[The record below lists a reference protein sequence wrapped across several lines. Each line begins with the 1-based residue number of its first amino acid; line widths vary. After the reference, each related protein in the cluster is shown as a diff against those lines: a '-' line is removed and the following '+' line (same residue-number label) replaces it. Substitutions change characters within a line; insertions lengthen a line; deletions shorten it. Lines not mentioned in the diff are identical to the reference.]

1 MAEDKISNLYKT
13 FVNEGYEMEPE
24 EKFRQNLN
32 DPKRRRAAY
41 DALVS
46 SGYEMEPY
54 GEFERNIG
62 YGGSERPLAGA
73 TGDKSAGAASRPQ
86 AGDAGNEGS
95 SGSEAGG
102 ALGDVFRGA
111 IAGASGLQ
119 AGGSE
124 YTQADK
130 PAGGDSDSEDSEAGA
145 SGDKSDGWGLSEQE
159 KIRRMYE
166 LKRGVDASLRRL
178 KESKERS
185 ERTAG
190 RSTAEGRRTLGA
202 RRFAAELAGA
212 PTKLQGWGG
221 GSAEKNAA
229 GEGVSESGEKETPN
243 VLSPEPYGVRIVD
256 GRPVTEWLMPDG
268 SLTTDLSRAEATEHA
283 ARENRALA
291 ERMRVSGLDF
301 FNEDDRKSQSMID
314 AIITGSGLNPEER
327 EKILSAI
334 RADGLDPADP
344 KHVAWAVKGE
354 ERKILEF
361 RLQKAEENLKELN
374 RQRVEEDNERARSG
388 GWLNNLG
395 HQVGEATRAMHPTPR
410 GSHAGVS
417 ERPLDRDI
425 EYATAE
431 VTALRRALDRY
442 DSRQKAAGLPW
453 YGKIAQG
460 LWDGLTDA
468 NSWAMYVPEMS
479 VGASVAASTRDNR
492 GHRLGESWARGEQ
505 LVGSAAN
512 PGALYEGAEFFGEM
526 MKDPLM
532 YFSGAIGGGA
542 ERVASRAIARG
553 AAKGMTKPVAER
565 FAMSSVVN
573 RIASKGVGGG
583 VNFGLFD
590 GLRDARQQMIDGGWT
605 DSENRFHEGFSLPHV
620 LKKGGYGLVMGLGM
634 GIWGAGIGNAG
645 DWLVTA
651 PGAGAVVK
659 TSVRAGQHLASF
671 GGEALI
677 FAMPEIYEFHTMKDG
692 EFDELYADKFGYAD
706 EKDSEKR
713 AAAREEARESL
724 QWDAFTQSAAQL
736 AAMKISG
743 KVMNT
748 AGVVRHASEV
758 IDELRGVDANRN
770 MTFAERVSRMMDR
783 SPFDV
788 ALSKSDKEEL
798 RKFGYDDLADLFVR
812 DEVKDRRGPE
822 GRRNAEKTQGGRT
835 HERDFEEAAEAEPGE
850 SVDER
855 GVDVA
860 SGRDL
865 TVPPK
870 PRLRAV
876 APDDVDPTPHV
887 DGYLELDALVHDTRI
902 SEGVRA
908 KLYFIATGHMLP
920 MSTIMSY
927 TVNRDADGNF
937 EVLSMSQ
944 DGSLVT
950 RMITRDKAEVKEAE
964 KALARQIEMNSVEAG
979 EMERERDARSRLLDI
994 AIRAVRPEWDP
1005 ETVRRNYAAVK
1016 AGEDLGE
1023 PMERVVRE
1031 IDDFIAQNPDAAN
1044 EFRPEAM
1051 RARIKRE
1058 SGMDVDDALKKNA
1071 PDRSEAEAEV
1081 VDRYFRMLYP
1091 EEAARREA
1099 ERASAETVEE
1109 VMEQPRLAYDAGCR
1123 IYEESDGNMDP
1134 ETAAQVDGAVECL
1147 REAEEE
1153 IRDLFEDPEE
1163 VLSRLSDDPRGV
1175 IADLVESG
1183 RMDDVEAQAILEYVN
1198 ARSVIEGLNRAAAE
1212 GLEERKEAVRN
1223 EVAARTHKDGLIHR
1237 AIMKVGDRRVFV
1249 VNGDVVMF
1257 EDGSDVDHARSSES
1271 VVIVDEETGKMEFT
1285 SPDQILSVEAG
1296 YDPQDELQAS
1306 YDTIEAEHQAMFSNI
1321 AKSETK
1327 NLERKGRE
1335 VSENSVT
1342 SQYENGSEQDN
1353 GLSHEN
1359 EWVNAGGS
1367 VAIDSARSVEG
1378 DRDRSD
1384 IRVYESG
1391 LGAER
1396 NEYSEYSERT
1406 RRNAEAERL
1415 IGIARQQGQ
1424 YVDKSEYAKLGT
1436 KYPRHSG
1443 ESEVYTNKAEGKVY
1457 KIKDPAAKA
1466 PMKGGVQPED
1476 AIYEHLVH
1484 NKYFPE
1490 TRYQFEGISDDMG
1503 DLRIVLSQGYIDA
1516 VDNATDK
1523 QIEAALAEKGLMPE
1537 GRYTYGNEEITVTDV
1552 MGDNAL
1558 LGADGK
1564 VYFIDPIIDFK
1575 KPVKEIIGEY
1585 NAVPENAE
1593 SVPNI
1598 AENTENPTINS
1609 ELISE
1614 SGPNSVNSVEN
1625 GQETAL
1631 SRIPVN
1637 EAGEPMFEAVDGET
1651 GWDGLLEVM
1660 RGDEPRAAK
1669 IAKKQIEL
1677 AEAELERLR
1686 KKPPVR
1692 KEPKL
1697 SGSAMAMAR
1706 AEQAADEQFEKDK
1719 AQYEEMIEAAEAKK
1733 QAWESIL
1740 GVYTSRHAEEIRR
1753 AEEAEAA
1760 RRAEEQEWEEVK
1772 ARMDSRLH
1780 ETAEEVRDVPEA
1792 VEILKD
1798 SDPHNMEEAAAH
1810 VLMGNKVL
1818 LGDGPNAERGVRRF
1832 AGMGTTE
1839 SKKLIGLFATAEKGG
1854 KSLEEL
1860 SETVMEE
1867 TCAEYGIP
1875 YEQGEALD
1883 ALMSVLSSVE
1893 TRGDIHSFI
1902 VNARIERARRTAEG
1916 MRAQWERMEA
1926 EAIWEAYHMTPA
1938 EFSDYEEYQ
1947 CEVAREALEDFDES
1961 EYNSY
1966 IADQLAE
1973 RAEREAAE
1981 AAKQNEY
1988 GLETDSGPEPAT
2000 ESPADGR
2007 GGEIL
2012 SRQESDLAPRGRADE
2027 NGSGVPQGNGDQG
2040 RDPQGSLGEAERVA
2054 GAGDRIGNTG
2064 DAGRNGERAGD
2075 LAQAEEG
2082 VEPTEA
2088 QKAAGNYKMEH
2099 RRIDGYNI
2107 SIENP
2112 KGSVRRG
2119 KDADGKEWQTEMHHD
2134 YGYIRGTEGVDGD
2147 HIDVFLS
2154 DTPEEGD
2161 VFVIDQRNEDGS
2173 FDEHKVM
2180 YGFPSEEAA
2189 REAYLSN
2196 YEQGW
2201 TGLGAIT
2208 HVSKDEFKK
2217 WIGSSKRK
2225 TKPFAEYAGVKAV
2238 CPVCGKAGIPNYHS
2252 HDVVCPQC
2260 NSDLSVFRQI
2270 AEFSENDKQ
2279 ELSDKFIGEDNQG
2292 NPIDHV
2298 GKLIVEEVK
2307 SIDEITD
2314 NDFTNPS
2321 RNVGLPPLP
2330 KKVSDTIGAERR
2342 KPVIKRN
2349 IFAKNLKSH
2358 KDLTPEDSRKIL
2370 SEVLYNP
2377 SLYGQNQK
2385 ANRPYNWILVHLA
2398 DKHSSVIIEVNPTK
2412 EQLEIVNWHYL
2423 SGETLERKKRQAIK
2437 EGGRILTL
2445 SEDNA
2450 AADTHD
2456 DLSSGRKD
2464 NALSADKQIGSA
2476 ESSEPY
2482 TITPTKYE
2490 GKRKTSDVW
2499 LVKFNRELTAEE
2511 RTAFDT
2517 FVRGPL
2523 MEGRKTSR
2531 GWFDR
2536 KQDGYMIRSEEA
2548 ARQFGEMIGNE
2559 EAVTDAQPLSRED
2572 IKQAAGQKPA
2582 RKKSTRK
2589 PANTV
2594 SVDDMT
2600 EKQEEKPAAKGQF
2613 KVTEEMRAQEDELR
2627 KLLGIDDEE
2636 GSRDMYFRDPDEL
2649 TPQQKRKVFSLGV
2662 NYAFNFLD
2670 NGVIAFPDFAR
2681 AIVGRLGSK
2690 VKPFIKSWYE
2700 GAKRVPGYGGE
2711 GYTETAEVDRF
2722 DIENFDK
2729 PSPDVI
2735 RDAEMRV
2742 AERKAR
2748 IAAEQAEKELIAE
2761 RNEKRRKDDKQ
2772 READTEALAGKAEA
2786 VACEAEATA
2795 ESARDERAVAAASE
2809 KVDKTL
2815 DKINNQLAI
2824 LGYFERKGNDP
2835 VAIVERKA
2843 AGAGADLAAQL
2854 VDDLGLKLTDLPKDV
2869 NVVSSD
2875 FGEKGGYVR
2884 MNLPVRSGYEP
2895 LRIDIRFD
2903 RTGNESLRLTEL
2915 MTTLKRGDEQS
2926 YIIGEDHQTWL
2937 FVPTYGE
2944 LISTIKE
2951 QIGKYLPKE
2960 ESHNGYKRGD
2970 EVMWDRYGNGKW
2982 EKVKIEDFDT
2992 DGSPIFEAVKGIMS
3006 EKGDWSRVKPADG
3019 IFGEAKRVATKAQEE
3034 RAKQRREDNQGNPI
3048 DGNGKL
3054 ILEEVGSAM
3063 ELTDDDFMNPTRNV
3077 ALPALP
3083 ENVSDAIGAKGRKPI
3098 IKRNV
3103 FIKNRDTHKE
3113 LSAKESRDILNRALY
3128 NPNIVGETQPIRR
3141 PDYKVA
3147 IQTGDKNAVVVLDV
3161 YAGKDNVEIVGWRKI
3176 DAKGL
3181 EKMKRQSEREGGQF
3195 LILSPVEG
3203 SAAALS
3209 ALPSDVSSAGKVTK
3223 KKSKKQIKSE
3233 QMVGDLFGGL
3243 FDEPIKESNHEE
3255 TEMGTR
3261 PGETGGQRQQF
3272 KQDPQVGGD
3281 EPRGKAERPS
3291 GKGGG
3296 GDIVMDSD
3304 ADRAGGRGVHDVAAQ
3319 PALERLPEKER
3330 RNVHNNRVERGTEVA
3345 PKSESARI
3353 KANIAAI
3360 ETMKKLEASGET
3372 PSTAD
3377 MEKLRAFSGW
3387 GGLGRAF
3394 SDREI
3399 SYQLRQLLGSSLY
3412 DEGAEMS
3419 RNSAYFTPAY
3429 IVDAMWDI
3437 ARAMG
3442 FKGGRVLEGSA
3453 GIGNILGLMPQDL
3466 SERSDIRAVEKDP
3479 TTGKMLRMLYPDA
3492 VVDIDGFEKVKVET
3506 GTYDLVITN
3515 VPFIPG
3521 LKVADTSG
3529 DADISKEFRSSI
3541 HDFCIAKNV
3550 RKLRDGG
3557 VGVFITTAGSMDGTG
3572 RLYKWLGNRENADIV
3587 GLFRMHN
3594 ETFGGTNA
3602 TSDII
3607 VVRKRVNGIKSSH
3620 AIDCSL
3626 TTGVRLAEYNT
3637 GETKKVKGSVVP
3649 VIKTLSMSYNRY
3661 FVEHPE
3667 YMAGEMHFGFEKGD
3681 TGFRPES
3688 RGLYPSKD
3696 QDQPQLLR
3704 QWVEDMREKLADA
3717 SESAAPIVMNHRDE
3731 YVPNYDKVGNEVKT
3745 GTVVVDSQGRI
3756 CVNYDG
3762 VARPL
3767 MSKLDNKNPKS
3778 ADARI
3783 EQFNKNKVK
3792 GRTRSEVVED
3802 YNAIK
3807 KALNDLLEYQ
3817 KRSKSDEGLQP
3828 RLKALNR
3835 VFDSFVA
3842 TYGHLHG
3849 NNGLAWLKND
3859 VDYPSVL
3866 ALETYRE
3873 EGLDHKKVYGKAD
3886 IFSRRVVVRPEIPK
3900 ATNVRDGVTLS
3911 IRQTGTLNI
3920 PFIAD
3925 QLDKSEADVR
3935 REVIETG
3942 LGYENPLT
3950 HSIEAAHEYLSGN
3963 VREKLQQAEANNEDG
3978 RYALNIT
3985 ALRKV
3990 VPHSIPSH
3998 FIEFSIGS
4006 SWLRPEL
4013 FKEYVKERTGTDVE
4027 LTYAGGMWVMDKPRW
4042 AGEQNKSFGIRSE
4055 ICDKVI
4061 TGTELIEAAMT
4072 NRTIRVSKQQKDG
4085 PTISDPKA
4093 TSACAAK
4100 VDEIRDDFK
4109 SWLRSRMESDP
4120 ELAKEIEE
4128 TYNNIFNSSAPMVI
4142 PAEYI
4147 PEYFEG
4153 AARVIGGKNIKM
4165 REHQAKAI
4173 VRGTMQSLMLAH
4185 EVGTGKTFTLI
4196 TTAME
4201 MRRLGTAK
4209 KPMIVVQNATLGQF
4223 VASAKALYP
4232 DARILS
4238 LEDRDR
4244 NAEGR
4249 KDFYAKIRYNDWD
4262 MVVIPQSVL
4271 ERIPD
4276 HPDRE
4281 RRFIEESIQEK
4292 MDVIE
4297 AMSKDREAGRAVA
4310 ALKKDLEGLRDR
4322 LNKLSEQDISEGE
4335 GMEGDM
4341 VIPASNRSRDGK
4353 KAAIAKENAK
4363 IRAEEMLNR
4372 KTDDTLNFDDLG
4384 VDAILVDEAHEYK
4397 HLGFATAMQRG
4408 VKGVDPSYSK
4418 KCQGLYLKVKAVQ
4431 EKSGGRNVIFATG
4444 TPISNTAAEVW
4455 TFMRYLLPREVM
4467 DGHNIW
4473 YFDDF
4478 VRNFGSIQQMLEFT
4492 TQGTYKENNRFAGYS
4507 NLPELA
4513 RIWAGITD
4521 TVLTSEAGE
4530 VKSQIPELE
4539 GGQPTDIYLPQT
4551 NGLRAVLKF
4560 VRAQLKAYDEMSGQ
4574 EKKENSHIPVV
4585 MYGIA
4590 KAAAIDARLVMAN
4603 APDDPHSKTNEAVRQ
4618 TLRSLE
4624 DSKGYNGT
4632 VAIFADNYQR
4642 KNKETGAV
4650 EFNLFEDIR
4659 NKLIAQG
4666 VPAEQIVI
4674 MRDGMSDK
4682 AKEKVFAQVNAGEI
4696 RVILGTTQR
4705 LGVGVNIQERLH
4717 TLMHIDAPNRP
4728 MDYWQRMGRL
4738 LRQGNLHKEMGIPVR
4753 VIRFG
4758 VEDSLDVTAYQRL
4771 KTKGAIA
4778 DAIMRSKDLLANNLE
4793 NRILEE
4799 EGDEFGNI
4807 TAELSGSQYAMLQN
4821 QTEKE
4826 LRKLQAK
4833 QDQHRQHQMYIHR
4846 TEPRLRGLIEELGN
4860 KIVRSDEI
4868 LALLEK
4874 NPTTVTIN
4882 GKTYQSR
4889 DDMQK
4894 VFEAHNKA
4902 MAARKQM
4909 VKANE
4914 PISST
4919 LTFEIGNVRFTI
4931 NSHVSQEAFNGAG
4944 SLAFDVNVRYDVV
4957 SRDIDYERSY
4967 GDVPLKRIINELVD
4981 NVTSGK
4987 EERAN
4992 REGWINAKERNE
5004 TDLAAL
5010 LKDKGKI
5017 FEHEGRIKE
5026 LEQKLEEYTA
5036 AMQAELKEKEAKYAE
5051 MDANVEEADEISFTS
5066 EDDGENSPAM
5076 SGDGN
5081 RYRDGEEMSEGERL
5095 QAIRALEPIEVKP
5108 NNLSRAELREIY
5120 NNLPAV
5126 DKDGREIE
5134 FYHSSFKK
5142 IYKDGGL
5149 FGQVVPV
5156 LDRVLEQSVLAYSE
5170 DDNLGG
5176 MMRPDGTIHKDHP
5189 NTLSFDN
5196 YVGKVNIDGMDH
5208 YVRITIQH
5216 DKGSRNG
5223 MHACFVTEVE
5233 LYENAE
5239 FQATGTGNSRV
5250 KPYYS
5255 GIVDAKLQQFFER
5268 AGSELQKKEMERR
5281 VTDLS
5286 EKLNT
5291 PIKVITDRSELD
5303 AVSEDGKPLYGA
5315 RQHRAKGWWDGQ
5327 TGEIVVVLP
5336 NHADVADVEN
5346 TVVHEIVGHKGL
5358 RAFIGEER
5366 FDEFLGEVYSHAEE
5380 AIRKKIDEMTEA
5392 MVRAEAE
5399 RLQAQKRRQR
5409 EEAGEDT
5416 NATYYEDQAEAWA
5429 EAHRRRG
5436 AFRNEATEEYLSD
5449 LGGRIG
5455 DEGFEKMSREELTL
5469 WGRVKAKVQEFLDKF
5484 LKGLKIGKRFTLT
5497 DKDLSYILF
5506 KSWKFAKESRDGHS
5520 DVFMEAEGV
5529 VKSRG
5534 TRFNDGNSRER
5545 EMIRKEAV
5553 ADRIEDL
5560 FNKAVSGDLK
5570 GKPVEIGRLTEA
5582 GRRYLEKLSGIE
5594 MKDVVSFTLNPSDL
5608 QHINRRHFGKNEK
5621 DGRNI
5626 PLTIEDIRSLHE
5638 ILCKPDKIIY
5648 AVEDGMQNRRMF
5660 FFLKEAENGSY
5671 SLMEVYADRK
5681 GNLTSKSFFKSK
5693 EGVSQRAVSLK
5704 NESSHL
5710 TSVTDGATLL
5720 DNAKLPKFFEYPK
5733 SEGEDDQIR
5742 FRDPDMG
5749 LEETVTKM
5757 KAEAMQANAD
5767 NLQAKREAMRAIGGN
5782 LNNLRRAMARQKE
5795 YDVYTVKS
5803 VADLARVLM
5812 KADLLDSPSKLE
5824 TNRILSAIKNA
5835 VGKEDVSKY
5844 ADKVMDIMIANQLRA
5859 GANDFGRL
5867 IRFKGKKTDARG
5879 VEVQGQLD
5887 AEGELIRATVKK
5899 TINVPKEKID
5909 EMIDEAM
5916 NRMGNAD
5923 QTIADNAAVEYSGLL
5938 IARRY
5943 AEEIAESRV
5952 EEKEMRESIRKAK
5965 EEMEAGQM
5973 STEAYRQYK
5982 RTTEEAIRQNRIERV
5997 EAYEDLCRLMGDA
6010 LIEGVERAREW
6021 RRAEK
6026 ERVREIHHNA
6036 NSDMEGRASDEHHK
6050 PDRVQ
6055 KVVNSDI
6062 FRFIMAP
6069 LATFD
6074 QMLRMFGSKSVRG
6087 EGYLWNRYM
6096 RDWLRATENEY
6107 TGYKNALKILDA
6119 KVKEVFS
6126 RPGAKRTGIRTWGD
6140 LFSLDRK
6147 LPKMTVR
6154 FMDGGEMKDHE
6165 LPQGNLLY
6173 IYMVDKMSDGR
6184 MKLRKM
6190 GITEKDVEDITNF
6203 LDPRFIEIADWIQ
6216 EEFLV
6221 EKRNEYNEVYKR
6233 MFGTSM
6239 AAIDNYF
6246 PLKILANA
6254 RVEEVDVAGE
6264 VTDTSLPAT
6273 STGSII
6279 KRRRNNLALDIVGA
6293 NAFSVIL
6300 DHIQE
6305 MERWASFAEFNR
6317 DLNSLLSY
6325 KRFRNQVMNMSSVYG
6340 GGRKLWDTFRKVCAL
6355 AAGTYRP
6362 LVADL
6367 DKTAI
6372 NVAKGVTM
6380 ACVSFKLFTG
6390 LKQFLSMPAY
6400 IPDCNPVHLVA
6411 NLLNPVGAWKWS
6423 MKNLPLF
6430 EKRWRSRM
6438 AGDPRLMKTDMDWKM
6453 WRSRVVEIAS
6463 RIGMSPNAFVDA
6475 LTVSIGAR
6483 SMYQTKKAKYLRR
6496 GMSNA
6501 EAERR
6506 AKEDATILF
6515 NQTQQSSEGA
6525 FLSPMQRDG
6534 SWLSTMFTIFRNSSM
6549 SYERKEFDSL
6559 RNLGHRLE
6567 PGYKGISEEFMAK
6580 QMRREGI
6587 DPETATKEAKRE
6599 YRRGILRDFVTVGI
6613 FGYALQLLWNMSAY
6627 LPYMLVGSDDDK
6639 KKAHWNDIFTHTI
6652 FGSLEGLTGGDI
6664 MSAAGNMV
6672 VSGEGNP
6679 AYLSKDMPL
6688 ASNVVDILKKMGTD
6702 NVSALNDVLNLL
6714 VQSGVGV
6721 NPQSLTDAAVA
6732 ILDYC
6737 DGDAKTS
6744 RECALLIMRV
6754 MSCPQSQIDE
6764 VYFDE
6769 IDMSAREAREATPEQ
6784 LAERFAMYK
6793 MMREAPITG
6802 WLRGDE
6808 EREEVMAKKMKRP
6821 LAVAKK
6827 SAKSRMETPEIKQLF
6842 EDYDRVSNEL
6852 KRISELRKTDPEAAL
6867 EERVKLSETENLQLY
6882 HRTGIY
6888 RRDMNELT
6896 RKLLKATTVK
6906 EKVEILKAM
6915 DAARDAYLR
6924 DVEEIMNGQ

>member
-130 PAGGDSDSEDSEAGA
+130 PAGGDLDSEDSEAGA

-221 GSAEKNAA
+221 SSAEKNAV
-229 GEGVSESGEKETPN
+229 GEGVSEPGGKETPN

-256 GRPVTEWLMPDG
+256 GRQVTEWLMPDG

-283 ARENRALA
+283 ARENRGLA

-479 VGASVAASTRDNR
+479 VGASVAASTSDTR

-542 ERVASRAIARG
+542 ERAASRVIAGG

-605 DSENRFHEGFSLPHV
+605 DSKNRFHEGFSLPHV
-620 LKKGGYGLVMGLGM
+620 LERGGHGLVMGLGM

-758 IDELRGVDANRN
+758 IDELRGADANRN

-812 DEVKDRRGPE
+812 DEVKDRRGAE
-822 GRRNAEKTQGGRT
+822 GRRNAEKTQGARAQ
-835 HERDFEEAAEAEPGE
+835 ERDFEEAAEAEPGE

-855 GVDVA
+855 GVVVA

-1123 IYEESDGNMDP
+1123 IYEESDGSMDP

-1271 VVIVDEETGKMEFT
+1271 VVIVDEETGKTEFA

-1359 EWVNAGGS
+1359 EWANAGGS

-1466 PMKGGVQPED
+1466 AMKGGVQPED

-1598 AENTENPTINS
+1598 AENTENPTINR

-1631 SRIPVN
+1631 SRIPVD

-1719 AQYEEMIEAAEAKK
+1719 AQYEETIEAAEAKK

-1772 ARMDSRLH
+1772 ARMDKRLH
-1780 ETAEEVRDVPEA
+1780 ETAEEVRDVSEA

-1810 VLMGNKVL
+1810 VLMDNKVL

-1875 YEQGEALD
+1875 YDQSEALD
-1883 ALMSVLSSVE
+1883 ALMSVLNSVE
-1893 TRGDIHSFI
+1893 TRGDILSFI
-1902 VNARIERARRTAEG
+1902 VNRRIERARRTAEG
-1916 MRAQWERMEA
+1916 VRAQWEQMEA

-1988 GLETDSGPEPAT
+1988 GLETDSGPEPAA

-2012 SRQESDLAPRGRADE
+2012 SRQESDLTPRGGADE
-2027 NGSGVPQGNGDQG
+2027 NGSGVPQGNGDQS
-2040 RDPQGSLGEAERVA
+2040 RDPKGSLGEAERVA
-2054 GAGDRIGNTG
+2054 GIGDESGNTG

-2201 TGLGAIT
+2201 TGLGTIT

-2270 AEFSENDKQ
+2270 DQLPDDQAPEVLAGIEKMERNILGK
-2279 ELSDKFIGEDNQG
+2279 SDKGDTSLRKYDRTVPTTREEQRSAISRI
-2292 NPIDHV
+2292 ID
-2298 GKLIVEEVK
+2298 
-2307 SIDEITD
+2307 
-2314 NDFTNPS
+2314 
-2321 RNVGLPPLP
+2321 
-2330 KKVSDTIGAERR
+2330 
-2342 KPVIKRN
+2342 
-2349 IFAKNLKSH
+2349 FAKSVK
-2358 KDLTPEDSRKIL
+2358 
-2370 SEVLYNP
+2370 
-2377 SLYGQNQK
+2377 
-2385 ANRPYNWILVHLA
+2385 NRVERA
-2398 DKHSSVIIEVNPTK
+2398 VIGGIT
-2412 EQLEIVNWHYL
+2412 
-2423 SGETLERKKRQAIK
+2423 KRQAKDFADNGIEVDETWVHSFESSAVGHNQK
-2437 EGGRILTL
+2437 HHGDPRIEERMGQIAIT
-2445 SEDNA
+2445 SEDYARIPDILESYDRITKSPNRSRSTGNEVIIYEKEFGDGYVYYLEEKRDNRKSLSFQTMYKKKKGTDSSDGLMPVA
-2450 AADTHD
+2450 SPSTPVAPSDN
-2456 DLSSGRKD
+2456 LSSSSDGKVNTFSANKQIAD
-2464 NALSADKQIGSA
+2464 EQSDINVDESADKQAESA

-2499 LVKFNRELTAEE
+2499 LVKFNRQLTAEE
-2511 RTAFDT
+2511 KAAFDT

-2548 ARQFGEMIGNE
+2548 ARQLGEMIGNE
-2559 EAVTDAQPLSRED
+2559 EAVADAQPLSREA
-2572 IKQAAGQKPA
+2572 IKQGAKPEEKPA
-2582 RKKSTRK
+2582 RKKPTPK

-2594 SVDDMT
+2594 SVEDIV
-2600 EKQEEKPAAKGQF
+2600 EKGENKPVAPVEKPAAKGQF

-2649 TPQQKRKVFSLGV
+2649 TPEQKRKVFSLGV

-2711 GYTETAEVDRF
+2711 VYTETAEVDRF

-2729 PSPDVI
+2729 PSPYVI

-2795 ESARDERAVAAASE
+2795 ESARDERAVAEASE

-2843 AGAGADLAAQL
+2843 AEAGADLAAQL
-2854 VDDLGLKLTDLPKDV
+2854 VDDLGLKLTDLPKGVD
-2869 NVVSSD
+2869 VVSSD

-2884 MNLPVRSGYEP
+2884 INLPVRSGYEP

-2926 YIIGEDHQTWL
+2926 YIIGEDRQAWL
-2937 FVPTYGE
+2937 SAPTYGE
-2944 LISTIKE
+2944 LISKIKE
-2951 QIGKYLPKE
+2951 QIGKYLPKEEAFEVPEFWHDKTIAELEAMLAEILPKARGKVSKSFGMDRIARGLSEYIEKRKAKGEATDTASVPKDMAE

-3019 IFGEAKRVATKAQEE
+3019 IFGEAKRVATKAQAE
-3034 RAKQRREDNQGNPI
+3034 R
-3048 DGNGKL
+3048 
-3054 ILEEVGSAM
+3054 
-3063 ELTDDDFMNPTRNV
+3063 
-3077 ALPALP
+3077 
-3083 ENVSDAIGAKGRKPI
+3083 
-3098 IKRNV
+3098 
-3103 FIKNRDTHKE
+3103 
-3113 LSAKESRDILNRALY
+3113 
-3128 NPNIVGETQPIRR
+3128 
-3141 PDYKVA
+3141 
-3147 IQTGDKNAVVVLDV
+3147 
-3161 YAGKDNVEIVGWRKI
+3161 
-3176 DAKGL
+3176 
-3181 EKMKRQSEREGGQF
+3181 
-3195 LILSPVEG
+3195 
-3203 SAAALS
+3203 
-3209 ALPSDVSSAGKVTK
+3209 K
-3223 KKSKKQIKSE
+3223 KKSAATSGDKSSSDIEAATDKALEAVTGGRVKKSRKKNVTLKADE
-3233 QMVGDLFGGL
+3233 PVGGL
-3243 FDEPIKESNHEE
+3243 FADLFLTESS
-3255 TEMGTR
+3255 
-3261 PGETGGQRQQF
+3261 
-3272 KQDPQVGGD
+3272 
-3281 EPRGKAERPS
+3281 GKADNLAEPS
-3291 GKGGG
+3291 GKADNEKPETPKANEKRNGNKPGQGLAGGERAHAVGADETGTDGRVSAAGAEPTGRG
-3296 GDIVMDSD
+3296 GA
-3304 ADRAGGRGVHDVAAQ
+3304 ADKARAG
-3319 PALERLPEKER
+3319 
-3330 RNVHNNRVERGTEVA
+3330 VERGTDGATHGADADGGLQPLVGDRGRDESDADSRSAGTGVERGGSAGAGSVSKRGADRGAEGLFEGESSSGSGRGSGSSSVKKAKKPEVRYTRNFRYDEKGGNEA
-3345 PKSESARI
+3345 DSYTPSERLD
-3353 KANIAAI
+3353 ANVKAI
-3360 ETMKKLEASGET
+3360 ETLAEVLFGGKPATDEQRVIMSRFRGWGQVDLGKYYDIDHILRDTYQSNPLNRLAKAIKKLDPQGDKKLFDAIKRASLSSYYT
-3372 PSTAD
+3372 P
-3377 MEKLRAFSGW
+3377 
-3387 GGLGRAF
+3387 
-3394 SDREI
+3394 
-3399 SYQLRQLLGSSLY
+3399 
-3412 DEGAEMS
+3412 
-3419 RNSAYFTPAY
+3419 TP
-3429 IVDAMWDI
+3429 I
-3437 ARAMG
+3437 ARAMNTFLSLAG
-3442 FKGGRVLEGSA
+3442 YKGGSLLDPSMGNGMYEGTLPKSIQERTA
-3453 GIGNILGLMPQDL
+3453 ITGVELDWISGQL
-3466 SERSDIRAVEKDP
+3466 SR
-3479 TTGKMLRMLYPDA
+3479 LLYPDA
-3492 VVDIDGFEKVKVET
+3492 NVMIGRFEESGVAPGSFDVVTSNVPFGDIVVNDPTWKNDATPLKRSAQNRIHNYYAVKMLEATRPGGLVAILTTSAVMDTPSNQNIRAHIADQGEILGAIRLPDNTFQGTGVVTDMIFIRKWRDDQDRAQTRENPAYKELEQAFLSHFEKTAPNKLDGKEEKVRLNGYFKKNPRNLIGDVQAGNQYGKRDAFGLTSKLSVDEIASEIEKGVKRIVGSRRGSLFNPTRTIREVHQAVREAYKGAGDWVSNGNLVIQDGKVGVLTAKSNEYGETTNTFEGTLKHDKMLPKIKSMIGLRTAMKKLIAGQIEGNEETTLKALRGELREAYDSFVGKYGRLQDKNNTFILDDIDGYTLQALEIWKSGK
-3506 GTYDLVITN
+3506 
-3515 VPFIPG
+3515 FIG
-3521 LKVADTSG
+3521 L
-3529 DADISKEFRSSI
+3529 
-3541 HDFCIAKNV
+3541 
-3550 RKLRDGG
+3550 
-3557 VGVFITTAGSMDGTG
+3557 
-3572 RLYKWLGNRENADIV
+3572 
-3587 GLFRMHN
+3587 
-3594 ETFGGTNA
+3594 
-3602 TSDII
+3602 SDIFT
-3607 VVRKRVNGIKSSH
+3607 KNSIKPALKLDGKKTPQEAVALS
-3620 AIDCSL
+3620 
-3626 TTGVRLAEYNT
+3626 LAEY
-3637 GETKKVKGSVVP
+3637 GYLRP
-3649 VIKTLSMSYNRY
+3649 D
-3661 FVEHPE
+3661 
-3667 YMAGEMHFGFEKGD
+3667 YM
-3681 TGFRPES
+3681 
-3688 RGLYPSKD
+3688 
-3696 QDQPQLLR
+3696 
-3704 QWVEDMREKLADA
+3704 V
-3717 SESAAPIVMNHRDE
+3717 
-3731 YVPNYDKVGNEVKT
+3731 
-3745 GTVVVDSQGRI
+3745 
-3756 CVNYDG
+3756 
-3762 VARPL
+3762 
-3767 MSKLDNKNPKS
+3767 
-3778 ADARI
+3778 
-3783 EQFNKNKVK
+3783 
-3792 GRTRSEVVED
+3792 
-3802 YNAIK
+3802 
-3807 KALNDLLEYQ
+3807 KALGEDWAEQ
-3817 KRSKSDEGLQP
+3817 CGDFVF
-3828 RLKALNR
+3828 LKPN
-3835 VFDSFVA
+3835 S
-3842 TYGHLHG
+3842 
-3849 NNGLAWLKND
+3849 
-3859 VDYPSVL
+3859 VDDYV
-3866 ALETYRE
+3866 T
-3873 EGLDHKKVYGKAD
+3873 
-3886 IFSRRVVVRPEIPK
+3886 
-3900 ATNVRDGVTLS
+3900 RD
-3911 IRQTGTLNI
+3911 
-3920 PFIAD
+3920 
-3925 QLDKSEADVR
+3925 
-3935 REVIETG
+3935 
-3942 LGYENPLT
+3942 
-3950 HSIEAAHEYLSGN
+3950 EYLSGD
-3963 VREKLQQAEANNEDG
+3963 VVSKLAEARAAAEKDESFDRNVK
-3978 RYALNIT
+3978 ALEEVQPVRIPFDDITIHLGARWIPENI
-3985 ALRKV
+3985 LNDFV
-3990 VPHSIPSH
+3990 NDI
-3998 FIEFSIGS
+3998 
-4006 SWLRPEL
+4006 
-4013 FKEYVKERTGTDVE
+4013 
-4027 LTYAGGMWVMDKPRW
+4027 
-4042 AGEQNKSFGIRSE
+4042 FGIRAVRSTRNGHWDPEKREFVYNQKSGVRYIPETDSFE
-4055 ICDKVI
+4055 INIEKKELGGAASDWETPKKSAKEILQAALEDKSLLI
-4061 TGTELIEAAMT
+4061 KYKDKDGNEHIDEEQTELA
-4072 NRTIRVSKQQKDG
+4072 NQKIADLR
-4085 PTISDPKA
+4085 
-4093 TSACAAK
+4093 
-4100 VDEIRDDFK
+4100 ERFE
-4109 SWLRSRMESDP
+4109 SWLPSDP
-4120 ELAKEIEE
+4120 ERVDMLEQAYNDRFNRTVKRHFDGSHLVVPGLMGKELRPHQKDAVWMLI
-4128 TYNNIFNSSAPMVI
+4128 NNRGGIVDHI
-4142 PAEYI
+4142 V
-4147 PEYFEG
+4147 G
-4153 AARVIGGKNIKM
+4153 AGKTL
-4165 REHQAKAI
+4165 
-4173 VRGTMQSLMLAH
+4173 VMQSA
-4185 EVGTGKTFTLI
+4185 I
-4196 TTAME
+4196 ME
-4201 MRRLGTAK
+4201 MRRMGIAK
-4209 KPMIVVQNATLGQF
+4209 KPMIVALKSTVSQIAREFKESFPSARVLAPNDNDFKKENRKKFIANISLNDYDCVILSHEQYCMLPHTEEAERDVIDEQMWQLDNMIAYLYGTNDSSQMTKKQIKALEKRRENLKARLQKRLDRNVDREFCFENLGIDYMFVDESHQFKSLPYVTSYQKVAGLGDAQGSSRAVALLTGIRHLQRMHQGDKGTVFLSGTTITNSLVEIYNLLNYLRPRKLEELGMPTFDAWASVFAVHSAELEAGVTGNFAMKDRFRSFDNVPELSQLYAEIADVRNDTNLKLPKPSVDGRTVIVPASDSMQEINSEIVNMLESKDGSYFDIHPKDPNRAPWGLHASTL
-4223 VASAKALYP
+4223 SAKAAVSPRLIFP
-4232 DARILS
+4232 DM
-4238 LEDRDR
+4238 EDDGGKVHAVCENVKKFYDEQADQLGVQLIFCEMGVPDKSKKYDAYTDMVNRFVNDYGIPR
-4244 NAEGR
+4244 SEIAYIQEANTEEKR
-4249 KDFYAKIRYNDWD
+4249 KDLFQR
-4262 MVVIPQSVL
+4262 V
-4271 ERIPD
+4271 
-4276 HPDRE
+4276 
-4281 RRFIEESIQEK
+4281 
-4292 MDVIE
+4292 
-4297 AMSKDREAGRAVA
+4297 
-4310 ALKKDLEGLRDR
+4310 
-4322 LNKLSEQDISEGE
+4322 
-4335 GMEGDM
+4335 
-4341 VIPASNRSRDGK
+4341 RDGK
-4353 KAAIAKENAK
+4353 VRILIGGTKN
-4363 IRAEEMLNR
+4363 MG
-4372 KTDDTLNFDDLG
+4372 TG
-4384 VDAILVDEAHEYK
+4384 VN
-4397 HLGFATAMQRG
+4397 
-4408 VKGVDPSYSK
+4408 
-4418 KCQGLYLKVKAVQ
+4418 VQ
-4431 EKSGGRNVIFATG
+4431 DR
-4444 TPISNTAAEVW
+4444 
-4455 TFMRYLLPREVM
+4455 
-4467 DGHNIW
+4467 
-4473 YFDDF
+4473 
-4478 VRNFGSIQQMLEFT
+4478 
-4492 TQGTYKENNRFAGYS
+4492 
-4507 NLPELA
+4507 
-4513 RIWAGITD
+4513 ITD
-4521 TVLTSEAGE
+4521 MHMLTVPWTPSA
-4530 VKSQIPELE
+4530 LE
-4539 GGQPTDIYLPQT
+4539 QCIG
-4551 NGLRAVLKF
+4551 R
-4560 VRAQLKAYDEMSGQ
+4560 
-4574 EKKENSHIPVV
+4574 
-4585 MYGIA
+4585 
-4590 KAAAIDARLVMAN
+4590 
-4603 APDDPHSKTNEAVRQ
+4603 
-4618 TLRSLE
+4618 
-4624 DSKGYNGT
+4624 
-4632 VAIFADNYQR
+4632 
-4642 KNKETGAV
+4642 GA
-4650 EFNLFEDIR
+4650 
-4659 NKLIAQG
+4659 
-4666 VPAEQIVI
+4666 
-4674 MRDGMSDK
+4674 
-4682 AKEKVFAQVNAGEI
+4682 
-4696 RVILGTTQR
+4696 
-4705 LGVGVNIQERLH
+4705 
-4717 TLMHIDAPNRP
+4717 
-4728 MDYWQRMGRL
+4728 
-4738 LRQGNLHKEMGIPVR
+4738 RQGNLVARDFMDNKVR
-4753 VIRFG
+4753 VHYYATEG
-4758 VEDSLDVTAYQRL
+4758 SLDLYKYQLLDAKGKMFTQFKMGTVNGGRSFDEGSADEDGNIDPAEMVAILSGNPVIFERAKQEKVVKKLRALRNGFERDYQRKKAKHDEL
-4771 KTKGAIA
+4771 K
-4778 DAIMRSKDLLANNLE
+4778 RREENLE
-4793 NRILEE
+4793 RLIRLNDLDRAGLER
-4799 EGDEFGNI
+4799 EGFKPDDKGI
-4807 TAELSGSQYAMLQN
+4807 Y
-4821 QTEKE
+4821 
-4826 LRKLQAK
+4826 
-4833 QDQHRQHQMYIHR
+4833 
-4846 TEPRLRGLIEELGN
+4846 
-4860 KIVRSDEI
+4860 
-4868 LALLEK
+4868 
-4874 NPTTVTIN
+4874 PTTVTITEGYSRYGGRTFDKPKEAGEYLLKMLED
-4882 GKTYQSR
+4882 GKNVVLQGFGQRAQVVTVNEEGTGGLFSAHRELQIGTGEHDIKYIVRLS
-4889 DDMQK
+4889 DD
-4894 VFEAHNKA
+4894 AT
-4902 MAARKQM
+4902 AAG
-4909 VKANE
+4909 
-4914 PISST
+4914 T
-4919 LTFEIGNVRFTI
+4919 
-4931 NSHVSQEAFNGAG
+4931 AFRN
-4944 SLAFDVNVRYDVV
+4944 L
-4957 SRDIDYERSY
+4957 
-4967 GDVPLKRIINELVD
+4967 LKRIVD
-4981 NVTSGK
+4981 NGEVY
-4987 EERAN
+4987 R
-4992 REGWINAKERNE
+4992 R
-5004 TDLAAL
+5004 
-5010 LKDKGKI
+5010 
-5017 FEHEGRIKE
+5017 E
-5026 LEQKLEEYTA
+5026 LEETQSQLA
-5036 AMQAELKEKEAKYAE
+5036 GMNVGDGVFSRQAELDEAVAKLRELNAE
-5051 MDANVEEADEISFTS
+5051 YNKL
-5066 EDDGENSPAM
+5066 GKQQG
-5076 SGDGN
+5076 SGGNGN

-5346 TVVHEIVGHKGL
+5346 TVIHEIVGHKGL

-5409 EEAGEDT
+5409 EEAGEDA

-5506 KSWKFAKESRDGHS
+5506 KSWKFAKDSRAGHP

-5534 TRFNDGNSRER
+5534 TRFNERTRKPSWKETTQALTDTKKVSKDGTDYAQKDSRSHAEGTALTSTTLETDAKIQQISENLKSLER
-5545 EMIRKEAV
+5545 DMKISSLGESEIVYRIAEALGIPHASSGKSNYTELDIPVAGATTIRISNHSANPSNFGATGNNAGIVIKTANHYFREKEDIDYVEFLYYGDLVAGNAALQRRIV
-5553 ADRIEDL
+5553 EGLRHYIETGDFGKMPEADRLNTSGAYRAAIE
-5560 FNKAVSGDLK
+5560 G
-5570 GKPVEIGRLTEA
+5570 
-5582 GRRYLEKLSGIE
+5582 LE
-5594 MKDVVSFTLNPSDL
+5594 
-5608 QHINRRHFGKNEK
+5608 
-5621 DGRNI
+5621 
-5626 PLTIEDIRSLHE
+5626 
-5638 ILCKPDKIIY
+5638 
-5648 AVEDGMQNRRMF
+5648 
-5660 FFLKEAENGSY
+5660 
-5671 SLMEVYADRK
+5671 
-5681 GNLTSKSFFKSK
+5681 
-5693 EGVSQRAVSLK
+5693 
-5704 NESSHL
+5704 
-5710 TSVTDGATLL
+5710 
-5720 DNAKLPKFFEYPK
+5720 
-5733 SEGEDDQIR
+5733 DQIR

-5749 LEETVTKM
+5749 LEETLTKM
-5757 KAEAMQANAD
+5757 KTEAMQANAD

-5803 VADLARVLM
+5803 VADLARVLI

-5844 ADKVMDIMIANQLRA
+5844 ADKVMDIMVANQLRA
-5859 GANDFGRL
+5859 GENDFGRL

-5909 EMIDEAM
+5909 EMIDESM
-5916 NRMGNAD
+5916 DRMGSDD

-5965 EEMEAGQM
+5965 EEMDAGKM

-5982 RTTEEAIRQNRIERV
+5982 RTTEETIRQNRIERV

-6026 ERVREIHHNA
+6026 ERVREIQHNA

-6062 FRFIMAP
+6062 FRFVMAP

-6096 RDWLRATENEY
+6096 RGWVRATENEY
-6107 TGYKNALKILDA
+6107 TGYQNALKTLDA

-6140 LFSLDRK
+6140 LFTLDRK
-6147 LPKMTVR
+6147 LPKATVR

-6165 LPQGNLLY
+6165 LSQGNLLY

-6203 LDPRFIEIADWIQ
+6203 LDPRFIEIADWMQ

-6221 EKRNEYNEVYKR
+6221 EKRNEYDEVYKR

-6340 GGRKLWDTFRKVCAL
+6340 GGRKLWDGFRKVSAL

-6362 LVADL
+6362 PVADL
-6367 DKTAI
+6367 DRTAL

-6380 ACVSFKLFTG
+6380 ACVSFRLFTA

-6400 IPDCNPVHLVA
+6400 IPDCNPVHLTA
-6411 NLLNPVGAWKWS
+6411 NILNPIGAWKWS
-6423 MKNLPLF
+6423 MENLPLF

-6453 WRSRVVEIAS
+6453 WRSKIVEIAS

-6534 SWLSTMFTIFRNSSM
+6534 SWQSVLFTIFRNSSM
-6549 SYERKEFDSL
+6549 SYTRQVYDAL
-6559 RNLGHRLE
+6559 RNLGRRVKS
-6567 PGYKGISEEFMAK
+6567 GFKGISEEFMAK

-6599 YRRGILRDFVTVGI
+6599 YRRGILRDFVRVGI
-6613 FGYALQLLWNMSAY
+6613 FGYGLQLLWNMGAY

-6652 FGSLEGLTGGDI
+6652 FGSLEGLTGGDV

-6802 WLRGDE
+6802 WLREDE

-6882 HRTGIY
+6882 RRTAIY

-6896 RKLLKATTVK
+6896 RRLLKTIDVE
-6906 EKVEILKAM
+6906 EKIEILKAM